1 MTRKIIL
8 LVVLL
13 QCTFVVAQK
22 ESANWYFGENAGISF
37 NTGAPVPLVD
47 GKLNT
52 SEGCA
57 TISDTSGNL
66 LFYTDGVTVWDRKHN
81 VMPNGEGLLGHSS
94 STESALIIPKPGSK
108 SRYYIFTIDMPSYF
122 LKEEKP
128 INGVNFS
135 EVDLSLNGGFGDVV
149 ENVKNIHLITYDT
162 SDAEENEFKS
172 SEKIAAVTHSNG
184 SSIWVTTN
192 FMNRF
197 YSFLVDNT
205 GVNTSAT
212 VSQVQQLVRPILN
225 DDGANVTAIGYLK
238 IAPNGKKIA
247 IAHSST
253 AAGSPRTGRKKSGK
267 VLLYDFNNTTGE
279 VTNQITLL
287 DNAYPYG
294 VEFSPDS
301 KLLYVT
307 NSIFNE
313 TDVFINGELLQFN
326 VESNN
331 IAASKLLINS
341 SQNVAGALQLAIDGR
356 IYRAGYKVFADGFDL
371 SVIKS
376 PNNIGTSCDYSENS
390 INLGGKTAKLG
401 LPPFVQS
408 IFIYNFDYEITC
420 LGEQTHFFI
429 TTEEPYD
436 SVEWDFGDGQIS
448 TDEDVY
454 HTFAQS
460 GTYTVG
466 LSLSLNGIKR
476 DPILK
481 EIIISEPPNVRPD
494 TYELVQCD
502 SFDSDSN
509 DGRALFN
516 LQQANES
523 LSLDDS
529 DAIQVYYYNS
539 ILEAENDTLNINALE
554 NVYRNQVI
562 DEIIHAKVYRTNTE
576 CYAMTSVQLST
587 TSPLNVGEHEMVTCT
602 VERNDEVIFDL
613 AAKADEIV
621 NDLGLSTDVEI
632 NFYETERDAAIGI
645 NALPG
650 SYRAKNSTLYIRA
663 ETDNTCY
670 GNGVLNLVLK
680 EFVQLEDQLIQI
692 CKEDFPVTINSGIA
706 LHEIDNYNYEWSN
719 SETTNEISVTK
730 PGTYEVMVSDLY
742 SSCSDVA
749 IITIEESKVPVIN
762 NLIIEDQQVTV
773 VVENTSE
780 HEYLYALDDEFGLY
794 QESNSFIDVTEGIHQ
809 VFVKDVLGCEIV
821 SESFNILYF
830 PKFFTPN
837 NDNVNDIWNV
847 HGLDS
852 NLVENGDLILS
863 IYDRYGKL
871 LYSFNPINSL
881 GWNGMFNDTKLISDD
896 YWYFMRL
903 PTGEVSQGHFTLKR

>member
-1 MTRKIIL
+1 MRRLIIIL
-8 LVVLL
+8 LVLL
-13 QCTFVVAQK
+13 QGTFVFAQK
-22 ESANWYFGENAGISF
+22 ESANWYFGENAGLSF
-37 NTGAPVPLVD
+37 NSGAPVPLVD

-122 LKEEKP
+122 LKEGKP

-149 ENVKNIHLITYDT
+149 EDVKNIHLITYDT
-162 SDAEENEFKS
+162 SDPEENEFKS

-184 SSIWVTTN
+184 SSIWVTTS

-205 GVNTSAT
+205 GVNTTAT
-212 VSQVQQLVRPILN
+212 VSQVQQTVRPVLN
-225 DDGANVTAIGYLK
+225 DDDANVTAIGYLK
-238 IAPNGKKIA
+238 ISPNGKRIA

-253 AAGSPRTGRKKSGK
+253 AAGSPRNGTKKSGK
-267 VLLYDFNNTTGE
+267 VLLYDFNNTTGQ
-279 VTNQITLL
+279 VSNQITLL

-301 KLLYVT
+301 KLLYIT
-307 NSIFNE
+307 NSIFDE
-313 TDVFINGELLQFN
+313 SDVFINGELLQYN
-326 VESNN
+326 VESAN
-331 IAASKLLINS
+331 IAGSKQLINS

-371 SVIKS
+371 SVINN
-376 PNNIGTSCDYSENS
+376 PNNIGPACDYSENS
-390 INLGGKTAKLG
+390 INLGGKAAKLG

-408 IFIYNFDYEITC
+408 IFIYNFDYEFTC
-420 LGEQTHFFI
+420 FGEQTHFFI

-436 SVEWDFGDGQIS
+436 SVQWDFGDGNTS
-448 TDEDVY
+448 TDEDAY

-466 LSLSLNGIKR
+466 LSLTLNGITR
-476 DPILK
+476 DSILK
-481 EIIISEPPNVRPD
+481 EIIISEPPNVRSD
-494 TYELVQCD
+494 TYELIQCD
-502 SFDSDSN
+502 SFDTDST

-529 DAIQVYYYNS
+529 DAIQVYFYNS
-539 ILEAENDTLNINALE
+539 LLEAENDTLNINALD
-554 NVYRNQVI
+554 NVYRNQVVG
-562 DEIIHAKVYRTNTE
+562 EIVYAKVYRTNTE
-576 CYAMTSVQLST
+576 CFAMTTVQLST
-587 TSPLNVGEHEMVTCT
+587 TSPLNVGEHEMVTCN
-602 VERNDEVIFDL
+602 VERNEDVVFDL
-613 AAKADEIV
+613 AAKAEEIADE
-621 NDLGLSTDVEI
+621 LGLSTSVDI
-632 NFYETERDAAIGI
+632 TFYETEYDAAIGI

-650 SYRAKNSTLYIRA
+650 SYISKNSRLFIRA

-670 GNGVLNLVLK
+670 GNGVLNLELK
-680 EFVQLEDQLIQI
+680 EFVELEDQTLKV
-692 CKEDFPVTINSGIA
+692 CKEDFPMVISSGIA
-706 LHEIDNYNYEWSN
+706 ASDIENYNYEWN
-719 SETTNEISVTK
+719 TSEVDSEISITK
-730 PGTYEVMVSDLY
+730 SGIYEVLVSDRY
-742 SSCSDVA
+742 SSCSDFVT
-749 IITIEESKVPVIN
+749 ITIEESVAPVIAD
-762 NLIIEDQQVTV
+762 LIINEQQVV
-773 VVENTSE
+773 VMVDESNE
-780 HEYLYALDDEFGLY
+780 QEFQYALDDEFGLY
-794 QESNSFIDVTEGIHQ
+794 QESNIFIDVTEGVHE
-809 VFVKDVLGCEIV
+809 VYVKDSLGCEIV
-821 SESFNILYF
+821 SKDFNILYF

-852 NLVENGDLILS
+852 NLVDNNDLVLS
-863 IYDRYGKL
+863 IYNRYGKL
-871 LYSFNPINSL
+871 LYSFNPLKSS
-881 GWNGMFNDTKLISDD
+881 GWNGTYNDARLTSDD
-896 YWYFMRL
+896 YWYFMKL